1 MSRLTGADAY
11 SLMEAYNNV
20 YAPQELTEEQVWEE
34 VETWVNS
41 LIEEGYDLSD
51 YTWEE
56 MYESYIEE
64 QGQRMTTGQAT
75 APKVAP
81 TPTSRPQVAGGG
93 MGGMRGSGRDR
104 NATQTSS
111 SPGALRVPAPAATPY
126 VSRFAGARD
135 AAFSKA
141 RQIQGSPVVGPRV
154 ATPAAQAPTRT
165 TTPPARTAT
174 PPAGG
179 TTKPTA
185 PATTTPPSAPSAP
198 RPKDTSITDM
208 IGRSQVRQG
217 APINTGSS
225 TSDARAIAARSS
237 VGATPKP
244 APSTATAKP
253 TPRQARLNME
263 MEYDTF
269 DTVLEYL
276 VAEGYADTNEA
287 ALVIMAN
294 MSEEWRESILMDEG
308 VLGAVGKAVGNY
320 LNSPS
325 NDPDLK
331 RDPSYNPRTGKGDY
345 KDPRKQ
351 PPKAGEVRTY

>member
-1 MSRLTGADAY
+1 MSRLTGTDAY
-11 SLMEAYNNV
+11 GLMEAYNNV

-41 LIEEGYDLSD
+41 LVEEGYDLSD

-174 PPAGG
+174 PPGG

-217 APINTGSS
+217 APVNTGSAS
-225 TSDARAIAARSS
+225 SDTRAIAARAS

-244 APSTATAKP
+244 APSTAAAKS

-276 VAEGYADTNEA
+276 VSEGYADTEES

-294 MSEEWRESILMDEG
+294 MSEEWKQSI
-308 VLGAVGKAVGNY
+308 VG
-320 LNSPS
+320 
-325 NDPDLK
+325 
-331 RDPSYNPRTGKGDY
+331 
-345 KDPRKQ
+345 
-351 PPKAGEVRTY
+351 